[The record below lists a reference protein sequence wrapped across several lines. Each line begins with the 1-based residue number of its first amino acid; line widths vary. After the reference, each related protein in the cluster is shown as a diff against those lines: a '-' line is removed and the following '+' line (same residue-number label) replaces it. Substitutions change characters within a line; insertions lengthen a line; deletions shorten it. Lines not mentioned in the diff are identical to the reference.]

1 MRSLLRVYFLLLI
14 GCVEAVGGTHQVG
27 CDVRDVPALTVDYC
41 EVIGHDQDSSK
52 QELQST
58 VDHGTICVFRN
69 QNSKVKVTKQCN
81 IHGWHDTDSNNAGSR
96 DRTKP
101 HIDCPFVEPKS
112 ADPMQTT
119 TIMTWTEPVA
129 HDNKDGTITP
139 RRAGPGPHSLFG
151 EVTTLVNYTAIDR
164 AGNFKT
170 CSVKVVVKVV
180 RCPPLSPV
188 SDGYYMCHPSNDMVQ
203 GTHCQ
208 FGCYRGHYL
217 VGNSSIECDGKTR
230 KWYPQQPKCDRLQ
243 CQSIGAV
250 ARPLHFNCTD
260 YNYYRSICTFSC
272 EPGYDI
278 TPGQTRV
285 MLCTE
290 DGTWR
295 GSQPVCKDAVPPSFT
310 MCNGYQIGFADRGLD
325 DGIMTTF
332 QLPTVKD
339 NIDQNPILKML
350 SRTDPSKRLKAG
362 VHDML
367 YSAEDKAGNKAVNC
381 RIKVVMKVITCPR
394 IYPIADTLVTCDSG
408 SRFGSNCNF
417 SCENAATLNK
427 TDPVTCQRQNAKSY
441 GHWSW
446 DDKQPYCVDAKR
458 CRDDLKAPENG
469 ALACD
474 YWLGGKFCHMFCRSR
489 YDVPVGHIDGNEMFV
504 CGQSGKWMPSS
515 SVPNCARVIGSR
527 SSKYRLNIDFHYTG
541 NCHDQDVVLKIQQT
555 FIEHWKTDV
564 HKEGCLNDIDKC
576 IPSNIQVLCGS
587 LTGKRSTRLTISFDV
602 QMESSSDIGSQQFT
616 NISYHQYSVV
626 QKIKKAIHNAEFNF
640 ALDNNSTVNATDFT
654 YTLLEVDCPDNT
666 VQTNN
671 HNNCAKCPPG
681 TYYKKNPKSCATCPR
696 GTFQP
701 MEGQPSCIKCPTG
714 KTTPTEGS
722 TSRATCEDACL
733 PGSWSMDGIP
743 PCSYCPKGTYQDSY
757 GGIDCQICPR
767 SLTTDLDGAESFKHC
782 QEFDIHFNS
791 PNVSVERKF
800 EAVSSSSVF
809 VSTWMR
815 IEKYQHEN
823 CILAIHVDGYNHTNI
838 FVRADTV
845 QISHNGFELSA
856 SHKLSPSKW
865 YFLTIMMSDKHTV
878 LTFDEES
885 LELNHSSLLKQQT
898 GNIQLG
904 GGIEGRISQLNI
916 YSKPV
921 KFVKAQKCFGSMTGD
936 ILSWKEFEDV
946 LQDDIYVHIPSDC
959 DDTNECDSNPCLN
972 GDCTDELNGYS
983 CQCFYGFYGDN
994 CEHNI
999 DDCGYNACDN
1009 NGTCIDGPA
1018 SYTCQCSVDYTGS
1031 LCEIMIVDG
1040 EWSEWGNWSTCSVS
1054 CDNGTITRTRLCNS
1068 PTPDHGGKT
1077 CLGNSTEYDICEE
1090 ETCRVCKQLVEQENT
1105 VLSCHNNTAI
1115 DTINCTLNCQPGFA
1129 FDHDPK
1135 DYYFCGPETLH
1146 EWDFQ
1151 TNDNPLARLPS
1162 CTEIN
1167 NASQLI
1173 IDYTARYSDL
1183 ICDLSVKAD
1192 AAENKIKEV
1201 LRVASDKIDCIG
1213 NGLCKIIRLE
1223 VINCTDY
1230 RLGKKDT
1237 LSDKA
1242 AFNISF
1248 WCDSH
1253 SYGSDE
1259 CYTVLLDAFNS
1270 MVNQTRERRL
1280 DSEVDNTIYPI
1291 DPQSLN
1297 VDSKVICESG
1307 MVSIDFRC
1315 VSCSKGRFES
1325 KGNCELCGVGYYQ
1338 YEIGRTYCKT
1348 CPDGK
1353 TTLGKGSTNINDCS
1367 GICNFRVAII

>member
-1 MRSLLRVYFLLLI
+1 MRSLMIVYCLI
-14 GCVEAVGGTHQVG
+14 QIALVVADGETDQVG

-41 EVIGHDQDSSK
+41 EVIGHEQDISK

-58 VDHGTICVFRN
+58 VDHGTRCVFRN
-69 QNSKVKVTKQCN
+69 QNSTIIVTKQCN
-81 IHGWHDTDSNNAGSR
+81 IHGWHDTDTYNA
-96 DRTKP
+96 
-101 HIDCPFVEPKS
+101 
-112 ADPMQTT
+112 
-119 TIMTWTEPVA
+119 
-129 HDNKDGTITP
+129 
-139 RRAGPGPHSLFG
+139 
-151 EVTTLVNYTAIDR
+151 
-164 AGNFKT
+164 
-170 CSVKVVVKVV
+170 VV
-180 RCPPLSPV
+180 RCPLLTPV

-203 GTHCQ
+203 GTQCQ

-217 VGNSSIECDGKTR
+217 VGNRSIECDGKTG

-243 CQSIGAV
+243 CPSIGIV

-260 YNYYRSICTFSC
+260 DNYYRSICTFSC

-310 MCNGYQIGFADRGLD
+310 MCNGYQIGFADRGSD
-325 DGIMTTF
+325 DGVMTNF

-362 VHDML
+362 VYDIL
-367 YSAEDKAGNKAVNC
+367 YSAEDMAGNKAVTC
-381 RIKVVMKVITCPR
+381 RIKVVIKVITCPR
-394 IYPIADTLVTCDSG
+394 IYPTADTLVTCDSG

-417 SCENAATLNK
+417 SCENAATLNG
-427 TDPVTCQRQNAKSY
+427 TNHVACQRQNAKSY

-474 YWLGGKFCHMFCRSR
+474 YWLGGS
-489 YDVPVGHIDGNEMFV
+489 FV
-504 CGQSGKWMPSS
+504 ICFAVQDMMY
-515 SVPNCARVIGSR
+515 R

-602 QMESSSDIGSQQFT
+602 QMESLSDIDSQQFT
-616 NISYHQYSVV
+616 NISYHQYSVI

-681 TYYKKNPKSCATCPR
+681 TYFKRNTKSCDKCPR

-743 PCSYCPKGTYQDSY
+743 PCSYCPKGTYQNSD
-757 GGIDCQICPR
+757 GGIDCKICPR
-767 SLTTDLDGAESFKHC
+767 SLTTDLDGAESFQHC
-782 QEFDIHFNS
+782 Q
-791 PNVSVERKF
+791 
-800 EAVSSSSVF
+800 
-809 VSTWMR
+809 
-815 IEKYQHEN
+815 
-823 CILAIHVDGYNHTNI
+823 
-838 FVRADTV
+838 
-845 QISHNGFELSA
+845 
-856 SHKLSPSKW
+856 
-865 YFLTIMMSDKHTV
+865 
-878 LTFDEES
+878 
-885 LELNHSSLLKQQT
+885 
-898 GNIQLG
+898 G

-916 YSKPV
+916 YRKPV
-921 KFVKAQKCFGSMTGD
+921 KSVKAHKCFGSMTGD
-936 ILSWKEFEDV
+936 ILSWKEFKDV

-983 CQCFYGFYGDN
+983 CQCFFGFYGDN

-999 DDCGYNACDN
+999 DDCGDNACDN

-1018 SYTCQCSVDYTGS
+1018 SYTCQCLVDYTGS

-1054 CDNGTITRTRLCNS
+1054 CDNGTMTRTRLCNS
-1068 PTPDHGGKT
+1068 PTPDHGGST

-1090 ETCRVCKQLVEQENT
+1090 EKCRVCKQLVEQDNT
-1105 VLSCHNNTAI
+1105 VLSCHDNTGT

-1135 DYYFCGPETLH
+1135 DYYFCGPDTLH

-1151 TNDNPLARLPS
+1151 TNENPLARLPS

-1173 IDYTARYSDL
+1173 IDYTARYADL

-1192 AAENKIKEV
+1192 AAEKKIKEV

-1213 NGLCKIIRLE
+1213 NGLCKIVRLE

-1259 CYTVLLDAFNS
+1259 CYTMLLDAFNS

-1315 VSCSKGRFES
+1315 
-1325 KGNCELCGVGYYQ
+1325 GN
-1338 YEIGRTYCKT
+1338 
-1348 CPDGK
+1348 
-1353 TTLGKGSTNINDCS
+1353 S
-1367 GICNFRVAII
+1367 